1 MSAAVVPFSRP
12 DVGAAPIPD
21 QAAIRAFFDVF
32 FSWDAPGARVLVA
45 FAQDPQTGENLPPEI
60 EAIADAESAT
70 ALAFEWT
77 QKRHYNVYVGGV
89 TYAVPPPPGKRGRA
103 EDIEAVTH
111 IVADFDDLDAA
122 NYPSRIPWP
131 PSMVLETSPGRF
143 QVYFVFDRPVTAE
156 EAKPLAR
163 GLKAFARCDHG
174 TSDIDHVWRVPGCL
188 NWPNAKKVREG
199 RPLTPTVVRG
209 VSPWQGLTVPPAIL
223 QMLLPAEAPPPPSGS
238 AMAGEWTT
246 RARPDCAI
254 PEDDDDLL
262 LVWQKCKQ
270 RGSFAQKAPPADL
283 LENPNVAI
291 EYYRG
296 DESAADMAFVDFSLY
311 LTGCNCERT
320 ERLWL
325 RSERG
330 ARDKVQNRPEY
341 VRRTILK
348 ALKSFGP
355 DRRVYNQHGAI
366 TAAAKTGDVIPKIEV
381 KPGEFHLTVDRAEE
395 ALIASDQPLYWRG
408 NRIVKTVAANRP
420 STDGRRVEV
429 PRIADIQTVHL
440 RELMNHC
447 AAFTKSGGTPMD
459 CPKELAE
466 ALAARPE
473 SRLPPLKAIITAP
486 LMRPDGSLLDVPGY
500 DQHTGLLFDPMGESF
515 PPVPH
520 APTRDDARAAVA
532 FVKAPFRA
540 FPFKA
545 PADLSVVLSAILTA
559 IQRPVLSAAPL
570 HAINATVAG
579 SGKGLIVETIT
590 TIATGRPPAVM
601 FVPRK
606 DDEFEKSL
614 VGEIV
619 GGSPVIVL
627 DNIEEP
633 VGIPLL
639 CSYLTESIVS
649 VRPLGTSTKR
659 ELPTT
664 AMVLATGNNIAFKG
678 DMDRRVVI
686 ATIDPAC
693 ECPENRDFDFN
704 PVEMVT
710 TNRTTYVTAA
720 LTVLRAFHVAGRPQQ
735 RHPLGSFGEWSRLIR
750 DALIWAGEADPM
762 ETVSEVKAS
771 NPHRQALGA
780 VIEAWGANL
789 GDQVMTARQV
799 ADTARMTFPPNTAEL
814 RQALLLVAEDR
825 GEVNPVRLGKWLGK
839 IKGQVIGGRKIITAS
854 GRSNTAAWRLVCA

>member
-1 MSAAVVPFSRP
+1 MSHMVNINTGPLGP
-12 DVGAAPIPD
+12 
-21 QAAIRAFFDVF
+21 
-32 FSWDAPGARVLVA
+32 VLPLV
-45 FAQDPQTGENLPPEI
+45 LPP
-60 EAIADAESAT
+60 
-70 ALAFEWT
+70 ALAFWAGRRRFAAFEIT
-77 QKRHYNVYVGGV
+77 AKGEVPPPALRSGPM
-89 TYAVPPPPGKRGRA
+89 PPPPGEKANKRPVGTNGFWISTTNLEAWSTYEAAAAYATAQNMSRGGNWFGVGRVFV
-103 EDIEAVTH
+103 EGEGDWFLDIDGAIDEAGGESPLLQYLKC
-111 IVADFDDLDAA
+111 ILPGAA
-122 NYPSRIPWP
+122 YEVSQSGKGAHFFGTGWIAPHACRNTANG
-131 PSMVLETSPGRF
+131 LEFYTGGRF
-143 QVYFVFDRPVTAE
+143 AALSGRPVAGDASVRPAGLDLVVAEYFAATPSPPVVTGQQPAGWTTTARHDYAGPPDTPE
-156 EAKPLAR
+156 GDDEIILA
-163 GLKAFARCDHG
+163 
-174 TSDIDHVWRVPGCL
+174 
-188 NWPNAKKVREG
+188 
-199 RPLTPTVVRG
+199 
-209 VSPWQGLTVPPAIL
+209 WQGL
-223 QMLLPAEAPPPPSGS
+223 
-238 AMAGEWTT
+238 
-246 RARPDCAI
+246 
-254 PEDDDDLL
+254 
-262 LVWQKCKQ
+262 KQ
-270 RGSFAQKAPPADL
+270 SVGAAFSDKAPPRAL
-283 LENPNVAI
+283 LEDPECASR
-291 EYYRG
+291 YFGG
-296 DESAADMAFVDFSLY
+296 DESGADLAFANLALY
-311 LTGCNCERT
+311 LTGANCDRT
-320 ERLWL
+320 ARLWL
-325 RSERG
+325 RSVRG
-330 ARDKVQNRPEY
+330 ERDKAQDRPEY
-341 VRRTILK
+341 IRRTILK
-348 ALKSFGP
+348 ALKGFGP
-355 DRRVYNQHGAI
+355 DRRVWRQHGAI
-366 TAAAKTGDVIPKIEV
+366 TAATQAGAVIPLIEV

-395 ALIASDQPLYWRG
+395 ALARSGLPIYWRG

-440 RELMNHC
+440 RELMNQC

-579 SGKGLIVETIT
+579 SGKGLIVETVT

-601 FVPRK
+601 FVPKK

-627 DNIEEP
+627 DNVEEP
-633 VGIPLL
+633 VGVPLL

-664 AMVLATGNNIAFKG
+664 AMVLATGNNIAVKG

-693 ECPENRDFDFN
+693 ECPEARQFDFD

-710 TNRTTYVTAA
+710 VNRGAYVAAA

-735 RHPLGSFGEWSRLIR
+735 RHPLGSFGDWSRTIR

-762 ETVSEVKAS
+762 DTVSEVKAN
-771 NPHRQALGA
+771 NPARQALGA
-780 VIEAWGANL
+780 VIEAWAATL
-789 GDQVMTARQV
+789 GDQVVTARQV
-799 ADTARMTFPPNTAEL
+799 ADSTRWHPAAPDTPSL
-814 RQALLLVAEDR
+814 RDALLLVAADHH
-825 GEVNPVRLGKWLGK
+825 GEIDPMKLGRWLGRV
-839 IKGQVIGGRKIITAS
+839 KGQVVGGRKIISVQA
-854 GRSNTAAWRLVCA
+854 RANTLAWCLVNA